1 MIDLFGHGT
10 YTATT
15 AATASATPPAKPDLG
30 KMLAAI
36 EEMNA
41 VAELE
46 AGPLRKLFADHGYD
60 LANGDVL
67 YHAPG
72 MAVNVPPRYRA
83 QVQESP
89 LVQPGHIVFTRNP
102 RFSLF

>member
-1 MIDLFGHGT
+1 MLDLFGHGT
-10 YTATT
+10 C
-15 AATASATPPAKPDLG
+15 AATASTAPAEKIDLG
-30 KMLAAI
+30 KMRAAI

-41 VAELE
+41 VVELE

-72 MAVNVPPRYRA
+72 MVLDVPPRYRA
-83 QVQESP
+83 QVQESQ
-89 LVQPGHIVFTRNP
+89 LVQPGQIVFTRNP